1 MNTEYMKERCMNTE
15 YYKTMF
21 KIREEKECSIRALA
35 KECGLCY
42 GTLIE
47 FFNVDKPF
55 RPLSDITMIKIHK
68 NLGISYEVMND
79 YNNIVND
86 ARENDRGE

>member
-1 MNTEYMKERCMNTE
+1 
-15 YYKTMF
+15 MF
-21 KIREEKECSIRALA
+21 EIREEKECSIRGLA

-68 NLGISYEVMND
+68 NLGIDYEVMHD
-79 YNNIVND
+79 YNDVVIN

>member
-1 MNTEYMKERCMNTE
+1 MTYTDTR
-15 YYKTMF
+15 YYKEMV
-21 KIREEKECSIRALA
+21 KARDERETSIRGLA

-55 RPLSDITMIKIHK
+55 RPLSFETRSKIH
-68 NLGISYEVMND
+68 NRLGIPFEVID
-79 YNNIVND
+79 EYNNFVLEERKRVTNGD
-86 ARENDRGE
+86 